1 MVPAAAGTPKVDT
14 HMGGGAQL
22 DIVTTSDEP
31 VQGTGTLMVLTFRAL
46 TPRKTSLLAMLNVLG
61 STGAA
66 IGNSQALPLQMTIV
80 PAS

>member
-1 MVPAAAGTPKVDT
+1 
-14 HMGGGAQL
+14 
-22 DIVTTSDEP
+22 
-31 VQGTGTLMVLTFRAL
+31 MVLTFRAL

-66 IGNSQALPLQMTIV
+66 IGNSQALPLRMTIV